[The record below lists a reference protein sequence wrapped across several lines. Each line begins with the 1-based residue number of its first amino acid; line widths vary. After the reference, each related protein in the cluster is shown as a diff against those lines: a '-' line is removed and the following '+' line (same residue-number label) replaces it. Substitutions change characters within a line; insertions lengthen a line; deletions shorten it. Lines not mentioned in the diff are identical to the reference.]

1 MKRPFFTKGICKI
14 NGLKLDTIFRDMFN
28 PKQNFEHID
37 KDKDCRFCD

>member
-1 MKRPFFTKGICKI
+1 MHFQ
-14 NGLKLDTIFRDMFN
+14 NALDTIFIDMFN